1 MLLLRKRRLVLE
13 PCINIT
19 LVELGL
25 HFVFIMKKILLLES
39 VHFGNTSHKREIC
52 LTQKARY
59 VLTPPKPDVKGLYV
73 KEIQGKLLGDA
84 EARSELITA
93 FKKLRGSVAKPTCRK
108 AVCRIAARRLLNK
121 ALQMHR
127 EYASSL
133 LKSIKCIKSVQ
144 INGREDFG
152 KGSHT
157 MVTEPYFY
165 DSSYQLVKR
174 ETPIPINETGQCV
187 VANEIEP
194 EESSRTIK
202 MWECSIECTQ
212 VTDAEVAA
220 IVSLRAAFDAPMQ
233 ELRHALYRNL

>member
-1 MLLLRKRRLVLE
+1 M
-13 PCINIT
+13 
-19 LVELGL
+19 
-25 HFVFIMKKILLLES
+25 
-39 VHFGNTSHKREIC
+39 
-52 LTQKARY
+52 
-59 VLTPPKPDVKGLYV
+59 LTPPKPNVKELYV

-133 LKSIKCIKSVQ
+133 LKSIKCSKSVQ

-202 MWECSIECTQ
+202 MWECFIECKQ
-212 VTDAEVAA
+212 VTDAEVAT

-233 ELRHALYRNL
+233 ELRHALETCDDGCPHGHYTKVLELAPIPVEPAQWMMEDLQTITLFPY

>member
-1 MLLLRKRRLVLE
+1 M
-13 PCINIT
+13 
-19 LVELGL
+19 
-25 HFVFIMKKILLLES
+25 
-39 VHFGNTSHKREIC
+39 
-52 LTQKARY
+52 
-59 VLTPPKPDVKGLYV
+59 

-121 ALQMHR
+121 ALRMRR

-133 LKSIKCIKSVQ
+133 LKSNKCIKSVQ

-202 MWECSIECTQ
+202 MWEC
-212 VTDAEVAA
+212 
-220 IVSLRAAFDAPMQ
+220 P
-233 ELRHALYRNL
+233 